1 MDLINVLQRLN
12 AISEESNK
20 KPDADKDGVPD
31 WADKKPG
38 ADDTEDKKEK
48 ANEDIMNVMRGLKA
62 IQEAEEKC
70 SECDCSPCECDD
82 KVDESFMD
90 KAKEFGKK
98 ALDTLGHGDD
108 EDLIRDMQKKAG
120 IPQTGNVPGK
130 KTEALNTPKL
140 ADIMGVDPQQ
150 LRAAVA
156 RASAGKQTRSDVM
169 MLSDTFVKLINMP
182 DDTAIQAAAN
192 LIKSGN
198 TNKPD
203 MEEGNE
209 FSGALKAAQA
219 AGEEEFEVGGKKY
232 KVNECGE
239 MPMDMG
245 AMSPLSMADGGD
257 HEDDTA
263 MSMGVP
269 TAPEA
274 KDRYTL
280 SITKADGT
288 TLNATTDVPDEL
300 AALMK
305 AVGMGGTS
313 SVAPAQDSPEEV
325 EEEFGNTPDAT
336 KERDPRLHGQT
347 KDWGLPGTGAGKP
360 NYPGTRA
367 SGDNPMAESM
377 FKEYL
382 NFKSGK

>member
-38 ADDTEDKKEK
+38 ADDTEGKEDKKEK

-62 IQEAEEKC
+62 IQETEEAAQI
-70 SECDCSPCECDD
+70 
-82 KVDESFMD
+82 ES
-90 KAKEFGKK
+90 
-98 ALDTLGHGDD
+98 
-108 EDLIRDMQKKAG
+108 
-120 IPQTGNVPGK
+120 
-130 KTEALNTPKL
+130 LNTPKL
-140 ADIMGVDPQQ
+140 ADIMGVDAQQ

-169 MLSDTFVKLINMP
+169 LLSDTFVKLINMP
-182 DDTAIQAAAN
+182 DDNAIQAAAN

-219 AGEEEFEVGGKKY
+219 AGEEEFEVGGKTY
-232 KVNECGE
+232 KVNECGME
-239 MPMDMG
+239 IPMGMG
-245 AMSPLSMADGGD
+245 AMSPLTMAGDD
-257 HEDDTA
+257 HEEPDADNMA
-263 MSMGVP
+263 MA
-269 TAPEA
+269 APEA

-305 AVGMGGTS
+305 AVGMGGKTA
-313 SVAPAQDSPEEV
+313 VAPAPQGPEEV
-325 EEEFGNTPDAT
+325 EEEFGNTPNAT
-336 KERDPRLHGQT
+336 QERDPRSHGQT
-347 KDWGLPGTGAGKP
+347 KDWGLPGKGAGKP
-360 NYPGTRA
+360 NYPGTKA

-382 NFKSGK
+382 KFKSGK

>member
-12 AISEESNK
+12 AISEESKK

-38 ADDTEDKKEK
+38 ADDSEDKKEK

-62 IQEAEEKC
+62 IQEA
-70 SECDCSPCECDD
+70 DAT
-82 KVDESFMD
+82 ES
-90 KAKEFGKK
+90 
-98 ALDTLGHGDD
+98 
-108 EDLIRDMQKKAG
+108 
-120 IPQTGNVPGK
+120 
-130 KTEALNTPKL
+130 LNTPKL
-140 ADIMGVDPQQ
+140 ADIMGVNPQQ
-150 LRAAVA
+150 LRAAIA

-209 FSGALKAAQA
+209 FSGALKAAQD
-219 AGEEEFEVGGKKY
+219 AGAEEFEVGGKKY
-232 KVNECGE
+232 KVNECGD
-239 MPMDMG
+239 MPMDMS

-257 HEDDTA
+257 DADTA

-269 TAPEA
+269 TEPEA

-325 EEEFGNTPDAT
+325 EEEFGNTPNAT

-360 NYPGTRA
+360 EYPGTKA